1 LQDINLR
8 IPEGSTLAIV
18 GPTGSGKSTLAG
30 LAARLWDAAPGA
42 VLLDGRPIG
51 EWPLAKL
58 RRALGFVPQDTFLFS
73 ETLSEN
79 IAFGVDAANAE
90 QIEEASQ
97 IASVYGD
104 IVEFPAKFQTMVGER
119 GLTLSG
125 GQKQRTALARAVIR
139 DPRILILDDALSS
152 VDTETEERI
161 LGRLREVMKE
171 RTTILVSHR
180 CSTVR
185 DADQIVVLVDGRIAE
200 RGTHQEL
207 LGIGGYYA
215 DLYQKQLLEE
225 ELERA

>member
-1 LQDINLR
+1 
-8 IPEGSTLAIV
+8 TLAIV
-18 GPTGSGKSTLAG
+18 GPTGSGKSTLVA
-30 LAARLWDAAPGA
+30 LAARLWDAPSGT
-42 VLLDGRPIG
+42 VLLGGRSIR

-58 RRALGFVPQDTFLFS
+58 RRSMGFVPQDTFLFS
-73 ETLSEN
+73 DTLGEN
-79 IAFGVDAANAE
+79 IAFGVETARPE
-90 QIEEASQ
+90 QIEEASKV
-97 IASVYGD
+97 ASIYGD
-104 IVEFPAKFQTMVGER
+104 VIDFPARFETMVGER

-161 LGRLREVMKE
+161 LGELREVMKE
-171 RTTILVSHR
+171 RTTLIVSHR

-185 DADQIVVLVDGRIAE
+185 DADQIIVLVDGRIVE